1 MTHAAMVRRQ
11 HIVWAMAL
19 FVAGSQLG
27 ACASTPAQAPKII
40 YQSGLNVVRVE
51 ADPNGVPNSH
61 PATLSATEIGT
72 LLRSVRAWEQRNF
85 IHRIFSGEADKTRAF
100 RNEEIQLLAPAL
112 SKALA
117 QAAPDQRVYF
127 HLSHATDQG
136 DEETST
142 GWIAVRNPVL
152 VLALSEVH
160 DRHGPGPDIGKYD
173 RQMPNVPEATEAFD
187 ITFEPEDYL
196 VEVKSGG
203 RWFSPDQRE
212 ELHIRYREA
221 LDALPVFPG
230 LERSASERMPKRG
243 IGKED
248 IDGSAGK

>member
-1 MTHAAMVRRQ
+1 MTRTIIVSRPYT
-11 HIVWAMAL
+11 VWAAL
-19 FVAGSQLG
+19 LVAGSLLG
-27 ACASTPAQAPKII
+27 ACAGAPAQSPKII
-40 YQSGLNVVRVE
+40 YQSGLNVVRLE
-51 ADPNGVPNSH
+51 ADSNGTPNSH
-61 PATLSATEIGT
+61 PATLSATEMGT

-85 IHRIFSGEADKTRAF
+85 LHRLVSGEADKVRAF

-127 HLSHATDQG
+127 HLSHATEQG

-142 GWIAVRNPVL
+142 GWVAVREPLL
-152 VLALSEVH
+152 VVALSEVH

-187 ITFEPEDYL
+187 VTFEPEDYL
-196 VEVKSGG
+196 VKVKSGG
-203 RWFSPDQRE
+203 HWFSPDQRE

-221 LDALPVFPG
+221 LNALPIFPG
-230 LERSASERMPKRG
+230 LERSASDRTPKRG
-243 IGKED
+243 GGKEE
-248 IDGSAGK
+248 IVP